1 MDQCDV
7 IPVGV
12 PYLNTWSPYSD
23 VVWEG
28 CGTFKVL
35 VRISIAVK
43 THHDHSNL
51 YNGKHFSGASLQV
64 QSNIIMA
71 GSMEV
76 HRKTWCWRRS
86 STSGSMGN
94 RNRETLGMA

>member
-43 THHDHSNL
+43 THHDHSKP

-64 QSNIIMA
+64 QSMPRCTISSNTKERMVISFYLFTKL
-71 GSMEV
+71 GS
-76 HRKTWCWRRS
+76 KK
-86 STSGSMGN
+86 
-94 RNRETLGMA
+94 